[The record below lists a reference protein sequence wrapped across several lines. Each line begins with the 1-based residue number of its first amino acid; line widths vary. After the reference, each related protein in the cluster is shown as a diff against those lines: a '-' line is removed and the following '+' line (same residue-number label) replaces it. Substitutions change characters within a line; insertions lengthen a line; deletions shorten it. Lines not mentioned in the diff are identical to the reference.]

1 MYRTLRPRRPAEPA
15 SAPEPVLTSAERAEL
30 QRQGAKAAARGEP
43 SDTNPLS
50 QPRNHP
56 SATGE
61 STDKWLQRSDAWEQG
76 HEAQSSVQ
84 QEAEQPAPQKNDDG
98 HD

>member
-1 MYRTLRPRRPAEPA
+1 MHRTLRPEHPADPA
-15 SAPEPVLTSAERAEL
+15 SAPEPLLSSAERAEL

-50 QPRNHP
+50 QPRNRP
-56 SATGE
+56 LATGE

-76 HEAQSSVQ
+76 HEAQSSIPQ
-84 QEAEQPAPQKNDDG
+84 DAEQPASRGNDDE

>member
-1 MYRTLRPRRPAEPA
+1 MHSTRRRNQPAAPA
-15 SAPEPVLTSAERAEL
+15 SPPEPLLSTAERAEL

-50 QPRNHP
+50 QAHNKPP
-56 SATGE
+56 ATGE
-61 STDKWLQRSDAWEQG
+61 STDKWLQRSDAWDQG

-84 QEAEQPAPQKNDDG
+84 QDAEQPASGKNDDE
-98 HD
+98 HH

>member
-1 MYRTLRPRRPAEPA
+1 MRRPRRPKQFAEPA
-15 SAPEPVLTSAERAEL
+15 SAPEPPLSSPERAEL

-50 QPRNHP
+50 QPRNQP

-61 STDKWLQRSDAWEQG
+61 SADKWLQRSDAWEKG
-76 HEAQSSVQ
+76 HEAQSSAQ
-84 QEAEQPAPQKNDDG
+84 QDAEQPAPGKNDD
-98 HD
+98 DDV

>member
-1 MYRTLRPRRPAEPA
+1 MHPTLRPKHPAQPA
-15 SAPEPVLTSAERAEL
+15 SAPEPLLSSAERAEL

-43 SDTNPLS
+43 PHTNPLS
-50 QPRNHP
+50 QPRNRP

-61 STDKWLQRSDAWEQG
+61 SADKWLQRSDAWEQG

-84 QEAEQPAPQKNDDG
+84 QDVEQPAARGNDDG